1 MQAELKALRD
11 QIDAVDRRLLKLLTE
26 RLKLVLQ
33 VGELK
38 RQHGMVVRDDKRE
51 RDMLEALPK
60 LAEAPLTPESVYRT
74 YVLLIDEARTIEEA
88 YVYGNKQ
95 G

>member
-11 QIDAVDRRLLKLLTE
+11 QIDALDERLLKLLSE

-51 RDMLEALPK
+51 REMLERLPT
-60 LAEAPLTPESVYRT
+60 LAEPPLTPESVYRT

-88 YVYGNKQ
+88 YVYGK
-95 G
+95 

>member
-11 QIDAVDRRLLKLLTE
+11 QIDALDRRLLKMLSD

-51 RDMLEALPK
+51 REMLEHLPT

-88 YVYGNKQ
+88 YVYGSKPR
-95 G
+95 